1 MFKHVLITFYAKT
14 KPLLL
19 FQRINSLLF
28 HLNPNYNSQIL
39 DNPYGSFKLK
49 DKSSE
54 IKRIYMKPSL
64 QLNIGQHLTL
74 TPQLQQAI
82 RLLQLSTIDL
92 QQEIQLIVESN
103 PMLEATANEDKD
115 DHIEVN
121 QQPSEEFPDLQWSQ
135 LYNNM
140 SKRNNFDDNDYNFDN
155 LHHTTTSLQDHL
167 RWQLDLSPLS
177 DIDRVIATA
186 LIDAIDDDGFL
197 TLSTTELYNSLNCD
211 EIPLDLDEIEAVR
224 HRIQLLD
231 PIGCGSINLAESLL
245 IQLQQL
251 SAQPHHLTL
260 AKNIITADLDL
271 LGQHNYRQ
279 IMKNHQINEKTLEQ
293 ILQII
298 KSLNP
303 KPGNVIQYDKTEY
316 LIPDI
321 IVKKIDKQWMVD
333 LNHNVLP
340 QLSINN
346 HYAALIQRADN
357 SLDNQFLKNNLQEA
371 RWFLK
376 SIQSRQETLLK
387 VATCIVEYQQGFFEH
402 GDEAMKPLI
411 LNDVATALEM
421 HESTISRVTTQ
432 KYMHTPRGV
441 FELKYFFSSHVN
453 TDAGGECSST
463 AIRAVIKK
471 LISAEH
477 SKKPLSDNKIAD
489 LLAEQGIQVARRTVA
504 KYREALGIAPSN
516 ERKTIK

>member
-1 MFKHVLITFYAKT
+1 
-14 KPLLL
+14 
-19 FQRINSLLF
+19 
-28 HLNPNYNSQIL
+28 
-39 DNPYGSFKLK
+39 
-49 DKSSE
+49 
-54 IKRIYMKPSL
+54 MKPSL
-64 QLNIGQHLTL
+64 QLSIGQNLTL

-82 RLLQLSTIDL
+82 RLLQLSTLDL

-103 PMLEATANEDKD
+103 PMLDATPNEEKEARTTE
-115 DHIEVN
+115 E
-121 QQPSEEFPDLQWSQ
+121 QPHASEEFADIQWSQ
-135 LYNNM
+135 LYNNLQ
-140 SKRNNFDDNDYNFDN
+140 KRTNFDDVDYNFDN
-155 LHHTTTSLQDHL
+155 LYYTTTSLQDHL

-186 LIDAIDDDGFL
+186 ILDAVNDDGFL
-197 TLSTTELYNSLNCD
+197 TITPEELCASLNCD
-211 EIPLDLDEIEAVR
+211 EVPLDLEEIEAVR

-231 PIGCGSINLAESLL
+231 PIGCASISLSETL
-245 IQLQQL
+245 LVQLQQL
-251 SAQPHHLTL
+251 SLDKNKLILT
-260 AKNIITADLDL
+260 KNIITHDLDL
-271 LGQHNYRQ
+271 LGHHNYKQ
-279 IMKNHQINEKTLEQ
+279 LMKNHQINEKTLEQ
-293 ILQII
+293 ILQIV

-303 KPGNVIQYDKTEY
+303 KPGTLIHYDKTEY

-321 IVKKIDKQWMVD
+321 IVKKIGKKWKAD

-346 HYAALIQRADN
+346 HYASLIQRADN
-357 SLDNQFLKNNLQEA
+357 STDNQFLKNNLQEA

-376 SIQSRQETLLK
+376 SIQSRQETLFK
-387 VATCIVEYQQGFFEH
+387 VANCIVEHQSGFFEY

-411 LNDVATALEM
+411 LNDVATALDM

-471 LISAEH
+471 LIVAENRI
-477 SKKPLSDNKIAD
+477 KPLSDNKIAD
-489 LLAEQGIQVARRTVA
+489 LLAEQGIKVARRTVA
-504 KYREALGIAPSN
+504 KYREGLGIAPSN
-516 ERKTIK
+516 ERKSIK